1 MTNEEKEQA
10 QKLLTA
16 LNENILTMKKDTEK
30 AELLADKISKAIAK
44 IKPVEKPQR
53 NRRK

>member
-10 QKLLTA
+10 QKR
-16 LNENILTMKKDTEK
+16 LNVILEEVLMLKQGAEK
-30 AELLADKISKAIAK
+30 VELLADKLNKAIAK